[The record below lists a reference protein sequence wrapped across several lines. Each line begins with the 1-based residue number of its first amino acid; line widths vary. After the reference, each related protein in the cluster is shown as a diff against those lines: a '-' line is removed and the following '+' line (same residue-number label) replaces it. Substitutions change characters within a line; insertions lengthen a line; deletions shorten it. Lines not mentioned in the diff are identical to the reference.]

1 MQFRFAKSLLL
12 SASLA
17 LTISA
22 CNSSSSGDS
31 ETVLQG
37 VFLDAPVKG
46 LMYLTSPS
54 GKSGVTDTEGKY
66 DYVAGDTVTFQLGNG
81 TPITLGTVE
90 AKNEVR
96 VTELPQF
103 LNVARALQ
111 TLDTDSSPDV
121 IDVSQITFPE
131 SLREVLGTL
140 LTEGTGD
147 IESILSDSNIQ
158 AIEDASQPA
167 EGSTDSAVDLV
178 NTTVVSVSDAVEHV
192 NGTLLEDFATSDLS
206 KQVYKRLKTDGSLD
220 AVMYLYEDGTGFDAG
235 ENTDSTY
242 IENFTGVINADKDFV
257 ISYVDGDQDV
267 ITGDLLSVNDNEYVV
282 SAINAVTPDEVMI
295 TTLLKAK
302 TLTVADLDGKIF
314 SRTSADDDCSAQTF
328 KFSGSTIDV
337 KESCVGGFNQF
348 SVNIAASS
356 DFDNTLVLSGTSPSG
371 EAFSVLFSLIEGEL
385 VDGSTM
391 TWATLDAINTE
402 NVHFGEIQFV
412 LVDSELEVP
421 PGFSVADLSRQVYVE
436 EAGEMILAFDAD
448 GSGVEFNN
456 GDGESGAPYESEMS
470 WSIDSLNRLV
480 VDYDNGEMVT
490 VTLEAVVEDV
500 LMVTVDELGE
510 EDTSTAKFIKALP
523 LSLADLDGKII
534 SFDQS
539 GSEICTAITM
549 KFTGSDVRLSE
560 ICSDR
565 TGGTYVI
572 NGTVAMSTDYDNVT
586 VVTEPTGE
594 VKMFVLTSGDLDS
607 SGTIAVVGINE
618 FDEVRDVLSS
628 VSFMIVEEEAVPE
641 S

>member
-1 MQFRFAKSLLL
+1 MKF
-12 SASLA
+12 
-17 LTISA
+17 
-22 CNSSSSGDS
+22 C
-31 ETVLQG
+31 
-37 VFLDAPVKG
+37 
-46 LMYLTSPS
+46 
-54 GKSGVTDTEGKY
+54 
-66 DYVAGDTVTFQLGNG
+66 
-81 TPITLGTVE
+81 
-90 AKNEVR
+90 

-111 TLDTDSSPDV
+111 TLDTDPSNDV
-121 IDVSQITFPE
+121 IDVSQITFPD
-131 SLREVLGTL
+131 SIRDVLASL
-140 LTEGTGD
+140 LTDGTGN
-147 IESILSDSNIQ
+147 IESILSDTNIQ

-167 EGSTDSAVDLV
+167 EGGDESAVDLV
-178 NTTVVSVSDAVEHV
+178 NTTVVSVKDAVEHV
-192 NGTLLEDFATSDLS
+192 NETLLEDFATSDLS
-206 KQVYKRLKTDGSLD
+206 KQVYKRLSSGERGN
-220 AVMYLYEDGTGFDAG
+220 AFMYFNEDGTGFDAGRYQTG

-242 IENFTGVINADKDFV
+242 IENFTWVINADSDFV

-267 ITGDLLSVNDNEYVV
+267 ITADLLSVNDNEYVV

-302 TLTVADLDGKIF
+302 ALSVADLDGKIF

-421 PGFSVADLSRQVYVE
+421 PGFAVANLSRQVYVE

-456 GDGESGAPYESEMS
+456 GDGDSGAPYESEMS

-586 VVTEPTGE
+586 VVTEPAGE